1 MKEVEYHPKAGA
13 DARTLVEFYEA
24 VSKELADEFWEE
36 LLAAIA
42 YAREFPERHHFDRTG
57 RRRGNLKRFP
67 VHFLFRIL
75 PHAIRITAI
84 RHDRQNP
91 QHGAGRQ

>member
-1 MKEVEYHPKAGA
+1 MREVEYHPKAGS
-13 DARTLVEFYEA
+13 DARGLLEFYEV
-24 VSKELADEFWEE
+24 VSKELADEFWDE
-36 LLAAIA
+36 LLAAITH
-42 YAREFPERHHFDRTG
+42 AREFPERHHFDRTG

-84 RHDRQNP
+84 RHDRQDP
-91 QHGAGRQ
+91 RYGVGRR

>member
-1 MKEVEYHPKAGA
+1 VRDVEYHPKAGS
-13 DARTLVEFYEA
+13 DARILVEFYEA
-24 VSKELADEFWEE
+24 VSKELGDEFWNE

-42 YAREFPERHHFDRTG
+42 YAREFPERHHFDGTG

-67 VHFLFRIL
+67 VHLLFLIL

-91 QHGAGRQ
+91 LYAVRRR